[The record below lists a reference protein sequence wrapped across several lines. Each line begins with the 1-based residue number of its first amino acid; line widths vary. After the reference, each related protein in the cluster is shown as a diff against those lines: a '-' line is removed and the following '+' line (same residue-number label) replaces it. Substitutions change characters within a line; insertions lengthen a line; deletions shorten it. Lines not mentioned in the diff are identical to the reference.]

1 MDDLRNEQPVWEPSA
16 ERKQASNMAKL
27 MTAAADCSGRSLTTY
42 ADLHAWSV
50 EEPAAFWSLL
60 WNEAEICGARGDGP
74 VLADSEMPLGA
85 EWFPD
90 ARLNF
95 AENLLRTGGSAE
107 ALVFVSETGTRET
120 LTWDELSAAV
130 ANVANALKRWG
141 VGPGDRVAAYVA
153 NRPETVVAMLATASV
168 GGIFSSCSQDFG
180 SVGVLD
186 RFGQIRPK
194 VLFATDGYFYAGKSL
209 DCRNK
214 VAALADALPS
224 LKAIVLIGYRE
235 AAAEL
240 PGRLPWYRY
249 QELATGTA
257 TLQTEAL
264 PFSHPLYI
272 LFSSGTTGTPKCI
285 VHGAG
290 GTLLQHKKELLYH
303 TDLKGGQRICFF
315 TTCGWMMW
323 NWLVSSLSVGATV
336 VLYDGSPFQPDSG
349 ALWRLA
355 ERESLDVLGVS
366 AKYLSAV
373 EKDGL
378 EPRTVGEFET
388 LKTVLSTGSP
398 LAPSSYDFVYSS
410 VKKDVL
416 LASISGGTD
425 IISCFALGN
434 PVAPVFRG
442 EIQCLGLGMDVDIF
456 ADDGTSLREEKG
468 ELVCKQ
474 PFPSMP
480 LGFYGDAD
488 GSRYQEAYFERFP
501 GVWHHGDYAEITRH
515 GGLIIYGRSD
525 TVLNPGG
532 VRIGTAEIYR
542 VVETLDAI
550 SEAVVVGQRTED
562 DVRIVLFVCLQPGV
576 ELTPSLEAEIRS
588 AIREQASPR
597 HVPAVIAA
605 VSEIPRTR
613 SGKIVEVAIRKV
625 IHGEPVTNTE
635 ALQNPDALDQFE
647 NHPAL
652 HS

>member
-1 MDDLRNEQPVWEPSA
+1 MDDLREQQPVWEPSP
-16 ERKQASNMAKL
+16 ERLRTANLAKL
-27 MTAAADCSGRSLTTY
+27 MTSAVTVSDRPLTTY
-42 ADLHAWSV
+42 GDLHAWSI
-50 EEPAAFWSLL
+50 EEPATFWNLIWS
-60 WNEAEICGARGDGP
+60 ETKTRGVRGDGP
-74 VLADSEMPLGA
+74 VMKESEAPLGVD
-85 EWFPD
+85 WFPA

-95 AENLLRTGGSAE
+95 ADNLMARSGGSE
-107 ALVFVSETGTRET
+107 ALVFVSETGARES
-120 LTWDELSAAV
+120 LTWDELRRAV
-130 ANVANALKRWG
+130 ANLASALREFG

-168 GGIFSSCSQDFG
+168 GGIFSSCSPDFG
-180 SVGVLD
+180 NVGVLD
-186 RFGQIRPK
+186 RFGQIQPK

-209 DCRNK
+209 DCTDK
-214 VAALADALPS
+214 VTALADALPS
-224 LKAIVLIGYRE
+224 LEAVVLINYRD
-235 AAAEL
+235 ARAEL
-240 PGRLPWYRY
+240 PERLGWHRY
-249 QELATGTA
+249 QDLTAGDATFRVYS
-257 TLQTEAL
+257 L
-264 PFSHPLYI
+264 PFNHPLYI

-303 TDLKGGQRICFF
+303 TDLKDQQRICFF

-336 VLYDGSPFQPDSG
+336 VLYDGSPFYPDG
-349 ALWRLA
+349 GVLWRLA
-355 ERESLDVLGVS
+355 ERERLDVLGVS

-378 EPRTVGEFET
+378 EPRTLGDFNT
-388 LKTVLSTGSP
+388 LRTLLSTGSP

-410 VKKDVL
+410 IKEDLL

-434 PVAPVFRG
+434 PIAPVFRG

-456 ADDGTSLREEKG
+456 DDDGASLRGRKG

-474 PFPSMP
+474 PFPSTP

-488 GSRYQEAYFERFP
+488 GSRYRSAYFERFAN
-501 GVWHHGDYAEITRH
+501 VWHHGDYAEITDR

-550 SEAVVVGQRTED
+550 SEAVVVGQQIDD
-562 DVRIVLFVCLQPGV
+562 DVRVVLFVCLQPGF
-576 ELTPSLEAEIRS
+576 ELDQALEAEIRA
-588 AIREQASPR
+588 AIRQQASPR
-597 HVPAVIAA
+597 HVPAVIAL

-613 SGKIVEVAIRKV
+613 SGKIVEVAIRKT
-625 IHGEPVTNTE
+625 IHGEQVTNTE
-635 ALQNPDALDQFE
+635 ALQNPDALEQFR

-652 HS
+652 SL